1 MSLVSRYEFQKC
13 VDRYKGDWRTRSF
26 TCFDQFKV
34 MSFAQFTDRSGLRD
48 IEMTLVLCGNDL
60 YHAGLCSVPK
70 STLAE
75 ANEKRNWMI
84 YRDFAQT
91 LIKEAKMLYRDDYFR
106 LGLKE
111 MVYALDSTAIR
122 LYLELSPWV
131 EFHPENSASGG
142 SYIYRYDIA
151 ADKLVEPKLMINE
164 PIADA
169 IILKDGDNYRMY
181 ATRVPDTNG
190 CMLHEYVSNSLFGP
204 YNHIGEDSFDKN
216 TARMAGMFL
225 TLADGQIIRPAQ
237 DCFGDYGK
245 AVIMYDG
252 HVELCRLS
260 PTSYKHAGIHT
271 FNTLGQTFDIDIK
284 KYDFPLL
291 YKLIRAIKG

>member
-1 MSLVSRYEFQKC
+1 MNSIKQKLAHYTWDIAYGIYSERIVTEGLKGIKLHIVSNPYKNKWFADPFILEEDDENIQFLVEEF
-13 VDRYKGDWRTRSF
+13 DY
-26 TCFDQFKV
+26 
-34 MSFAQFTDRSGLRD
+34 
-48 IEMTLVLCGNDL
+48 
-60 YHAGLCSVPK
+60 SVRRGRIARLMVNK
-70 STLAE
+70 KD
-75 ANEKRNWMI
+75 NE
-84 YRDFAQT
+84 
-91 LIKEAKMLYRDDYFR
+91 IKECSII
-106 LGLKE
+106 
-111 MVYALDSTAIR
+111 LDLPTH
-122 LYLELSPWV
+122 LSFPV
-131 EFHPENSASGG
+131 IYHVDGEIYVHPENSASGS
-142 SYIYRYDIA
+142 SYIYRYDRA
-151 ADKLVEPKLMINE
+151 ADKLVEPKLMVNE

-181 ATRVPDTNG
+181 ATRFPDTNR
-190 CMLHEYVSNSLFGP
+190 CTLHEYVSNSLFGP
-204 YNHIGEDSFDKN
+204 YIHIGEDSFDKN

-271 FNTLGQTFDIDIK
+271 FNTLGQTFVIDIK

>member
-1 MSLVSRYEFQKC
+1 MMHYSWDLAYGAYDENITQTGINGIKLSFVKNPYTDKWFADPFILEEDAKCIQFLVEEFDYSIGRGRIARLLVNKEDNEIKEC
-13 VDRYKGDWRTRSF
+13 SIILDLPTHLSF
-26 TCFDQFKV
+26 PV
-34 MSFAQFTDRSGLRD
+34 
-48 IEMTLVLCGNDL
+48 
-60 YHAGLCSVPK
+60 
-70 STLAE
+70 
-75 ANEKRNWMI
+75 I
-84 YRDFAQT
+84 YRVDGE
-91 LIKEAKMLYRDDYFR
+91 IY
-106 LGLKE
+106 
-111 MVYALDSTAIR
+111 V
-122 LYLELSPWV
+122 
-131 EFHPENSASGG
+131 HPENSASGS
-142 SYIYRYDIA
+142 SYIYRYDKVE
-151 ADKLVEPKLMINE
+151 DKLVEPKLMVNE

-169 IILKDGDNYRMY
+169 IILKDGDSYRMY

-190 CMLHEYVSNSLFGP
+190 CTLHEYVSHSLFGP
-204 YNHIGEDSFDKN
+204 YNHVGEDSFDKN

-225 TLADGQIIRPAQ
+225 TLANGQTIRPAQ

-271 FNTLGQTFDIDIK
+271 FNTLGQTFVIDIK

>member
-1 MSLVSRYEFQKC
+1 MIRIKEKLAHYTWDIAYGNYAEGIISNGLIGVKLHIVNNPYPNKWFADPFILEEDDENIQFLVEEFDYSVGRGRIARIM
-13 VDRYKGDWRTRSF
+13 VDKKDNKIIECSIILDLPTHLSF
-26 TCFDQFKV
+26 P
-34 MSFAQFTDRSGLRD
+34 A
-48 IEMTLVLCGNDL
+48 
-60 YHAGLCSVPK
+60 
-70 STLAE
+70 
-75 ANEKRNWMI
+75 I
-84 YRDFAQT
+84 YRVDGEVF
-91 LIKEAKMLYRDDYFR
+91 
-106 LGLKE
+106 
-111 MVYALDSTAIR
+111 V
-122 LYLELSPWV
+122 
-131 EFHPENSASGG
+131 HPENSASGS
-142 SYIYRYDIA
+142 SYIYRYDKA
-151 ADKLVEPKLMINE
+151 ADKLVEPKLMVNE

-169 IILKDGDNYRMY
+169 IILKDGDDYRMY

-237 DCFGDYGK
+237 DCFGVYGQ

-271 FNTLGQTFDIDIK
+271 FNTLGQTFVIDIK